1 MALTDWRDVLINC
14 TISVTMTRQGKR
26 EKKHQQHA
34 LTHDF
39 VVMNFNHV
47 LWLLTLTSVINICAM
62 L

>member
-26 EKKHQQHA
+26 EKKQQHA

-39 VVMNFNHV
+39 VVMNFNH
-47 LWLLTLTSVINICAM
+47 IGH
-62 L
+62 